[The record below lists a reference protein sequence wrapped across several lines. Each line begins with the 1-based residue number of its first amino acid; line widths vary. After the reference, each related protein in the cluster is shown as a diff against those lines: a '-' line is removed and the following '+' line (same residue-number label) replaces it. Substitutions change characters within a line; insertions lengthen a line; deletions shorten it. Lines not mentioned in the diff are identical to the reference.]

1 MLFFSKSFL
10 FIFFPILAILSY
22 LSVSLFKNLRL
33 YKVILIIFSII
44 FYGVW
49 SYKFLLLFLALIYF
63 NFTLTNSLI
72 GLQDKKKYLYVIFG
86 IIANLFVLIY
96 FKYFNFLIENINQIF
111 SLSFNLKNI
120 ILPLGIS
127 FITFQQISYLVN
139 SLNFTKRKKLI
150 DFFFFSMFFPQI
162 IAGPILIFN
171 DIDNQLKK
179 NFPFLRVENIWKGI
193 QIFFLGVFKKIFIAD
208 NLEPLVSKVFDQSL
222 LTEFGSIDMFIGLV
236 AYGLQLYFDFS
247 AYSDMAIGLAL
258 IFGIV
263 LPINFN
269 SPYKSQSISEFWG
282 RWHITLNRF
291 LEKSTALLCC

>member
-139 SLNFTKRKKLI
+139 SLNFT
-150 DFFFFSMFFPQI
+150 
-162 IAGPILIFN
+162 N
-171 DIDNQLKK
+171 D
-179 NFPFLRVENIWKGI
+179 
-193 QIFFLGVFKKIFIAD
+193 
-208 NLEPLVSKVFDQSL
+208 
-222 LTEFGSIDMFIGLV
+222 
-236 AYGLQLYFDFS
+236 
-247 AYSDMAIGLAL
+247 
-258 IFGIV
+258 
-263 LPINFN
+263 
-269 SPYKSQSISEFWG
+269 
-282 RWHITLNRF
+282 
-291 LEKSTALLCC
+291 

>member
-63 NFTLTNSLI
+63 NFILTNSLI

-96 FKYFNFLIENINQIF
+96 FKYFNLIENINQIF

-139 SLNFTKRKKLI
+139 SLNFTKRKI
-150 DFFFFSMFFPQI
+150 D
-162 IAGPILIFN
+162 
-171 DIDNQLKK
+171 
-179 NFPFLRVENIWKGI
+179 
-193 QIFFLGVFKKIFIAD
+193 
-208 NLEPLVSKVFDQSL
+208 
-222 LTEFGSIDMFIGLV
+222 
-236 AYGLQLYFDFS
+236 
-247 AYSDMAIGLAL
+247 
-258 IFGIV
+258 
-263 LPINFN
+263 
-269 SPYKSQSISEFWG
+269 
-282 RWHITLNRF
+282 
-291 LEKSTALLCC
+291 